1 VVLDWRAGERDAI
14 GRVERTDRLRLLA
27 VGILHVLRF
36 VEDDAAPGDRA
47 QHVDI
52 AQRHAV
58 AREHERDT
66 RPRSEQSA
74 ATHSLAAVMDDNRE
88 VGRESGDLAL
98 PVADHGG
105 RTHEEDGRGGTLL
118 PVARDERKGRD
129 ALAKPH
135 VVGETRAKA
144 KA

>member
-1 VVLDWRAGERDAI
+1 MKKY
-14 GRVERTDRLRLLA
+14 LLIVIITLLSVFSSA
-27 VGILHVLRF
+27 QCTTGT
-36 VEDDAAPGDRA
+36 PGTNCTGPLIVPPQSGNTA
-47 QHVDI
+47 
-52 AQRHAV
+52 
-58 AREHERDT
+58 
-66 RPRSEQSA
+66 QSA
-74 ATHSLAAVMDDNRE
+74 ITLV
-88 VGRESGDLAL
+88 DLAL
-98 PVADHGG
+98 PVPDHGG